1 MMVVV
6 RTLEAPL
13 LSLGLQS
20 LGLQSLGLQ
29 SLANAPCVGLA
40 SGLASFAAH
49 IADTHDLCRGHLHA
63 VVDG

>member
-6 RTLEAPL
+6 GTLEAPL
-13 LSLGLQS
+13 LS

-49 IADTHDLCRGHLHA
+49 IADTHDLSRRHLHA